1 MALYLYIYYIFIG
14 CTALSLVLLLYST
27 ITFFIECYKLRK
39 FRGPLALPLIG
50 NCYNLEAMKLLS
62 YLSKLR
68 KRYGRVFT
76 FFAFQAKPFLVV
88 CDPVAVRRIL
98 SDPKT
103 FIKGTDYTQVFAI
116 AFGEGLVTSN
126 GDKHKHDRGILGK
139 FFIKSSISKNME
151 IMNTICNDMINSNA
165 LVINKDYNIE
175 HFFAI
180 LSLRLFS
187 LIYFNKDYRGNSKRE
202 NDLAAAVSKGS
213 WAIGRT
219 IVLGLPTISM
229 INPYLKEITIAR
241 DLFWDEMKSDIE
253 ARKKALKAGETLPDD
268 CITAMINNN
277 LSDKET
283 FDQIATL
290 VSAGHDTTAYFCS
303 YMCYLLAEHQEEQD
317 KVRAE
322 INQVLGNRTVVTEN
336 DVTEMKYLSKVM
348 QETLRLYSII
358 PCLSRLSNEEV
369 HIKESDITIPKNV
382 TVLIPMFLIN
392 RDPELW
398 DNPSQFNPDRFDGK
412 AEAFTSAKT
421 GFFPFGYGTRTCIG
435 NTLSI
440 LESGVMMSQLLLKF
454 RIKSSPGFKLCIQA
468 GISLTTD
475 NGVHVIL
482 SPL

>member
-1 MALYLYIYYIFIG
+1 MNKLYYVCIG
-14 CTALSLVLLLYST
+14 CTVITLLLLLYAT
-27 ITFFIECYKLRK
+27 ITFFIEIYKLRK
-39 FRGPLALPLIG
+39 FRGPLAFPLIG

-76 FFAFQAKPFLVV
+76 FFSLSNKAFLVV

-98 SDPKT
+98 SDSKT
-103 FIKGTDYTQVFAI
+103 FIKGTDYTQIFAI

-126 GDKHKHDRGILGK
+126 GDKHKHDRGIFGK
-139 FFIKSSISKNME
+139 YFIKSSISKNME
-151 IMNTICNDMINSNA
+151 IMNTHTLEMINSDE

-187 LIYFNKDYRGNSKRE
+187 NIYIGKDYRGNSKRE
-202 NDLAAAVSKGS
+202 NDLANAVSKGS
-213 WAIGRT
+213 WAVGRMIT
-219 IVLGLPTISM
+219 LALPTIAL
-229 INPYLKEITIAR
+229 INPYVKKIQEAR
-241 DLFWDEMKSDIE
+241 EVFWDDMKVVIE
-253 ARKKALKAGETLPDD
+253 ARKIAMKSGDNQTPDD
-268 CITAMINNN
+268 CITAMINEN
-277 LSDKET
+277 LNDKEML
-283 FDQIATL
+283 DHLATL
-290 VSAGHDTTAYFCS
+290 ISAGHDTTAYFCS
-303 YMCYLLAEHQEEQD
+303 YMCYLLAEHQKEQD
-317 KVRAE
+317 ILREE
-322 INQVLGNRTVVTEN
+322 INQVLGNRTLVNEN

-358 PCLSRLSNEEV
+358 PMLTRLSNEEV
-369 HIKESDITIPKNV
+369 HIKESGVTIPKNV
-382 TVLIPMFLIN
+382 NLLIPMFLIN

-412 AEAFTSAKT
+412 VESFTSAKN

-440 LESGVMMSQLLLKF
+440 LESGVMISQLIRKF
-454 RIKSSPGFKLCIQA
+454 RIKSSPGFKLCIQS

-482 SPL
+482 SPI